1 MAPVRIVSLLLLLL
15 LIFSFLLLETAK
27 RNSIEQFW
35 VLRGFLLDF
44 NIIIIAGCLHETRER
59 IIGLIR
65 RPVLVL
71 ILILRLGFFVFD
83 ILFLLVLANFLL
95 RAISTSF
102 EALKDAFFAGKATL
116 RLPMNI
122 ISSEP
127 KDNGYI
133 YCSTNV
139 ENVNSKLSYLRM
151 AFWVVVIVLK
161 WQNDVGHHQADELIE
176 DVKQIELWLFVWSH
190 HELVSERN

>member
-1 MAPVRIVSLLLLLL
+1 MEVVEHGLDSLDVDTAVRLVLNLVILFFFYGLKRDHFVAPVRIVSLLLLLL
-15 LIFSFLLLETAK
+15 TFSFLLLETAK

-139 ENVNSKLSYLRM
+139 ENVNSKLAYLRM
-151 AFWVVVIVLK
+151 AFWVVVIVL
-161 WQNDVGHHQADELIE
+161 
-176 DVKQIELWLFVWSH
+176 
-190 HELVSERN
+190 

>member
-1 MAPVRIVSLLLLLL
+1 
-15 LIFSFLLLETAK
+15 
-27 RNSIEQFW
+27 
-35 VLRGFLLDF
+35 
-44 NIIIIAGCLHETRER
+44 
-59 IIGLIR
+59 
-65 RPVLVL
+65 
-71 ILILRLGFFVFD
+71 
-83 ILFLLVLANFLL
+83 
-95 RAISTSF
+95 
-102 EALKDAFFAGKATL
+102 
-116 RLPMNI
+116 MNI

-161 WQNDVGHHQADELIE
+161 WQNNVGHHQADELIE
-176 DVKQIELWLFVWSH
+176 DVKQIELWFFVWSH

>member
-1 MAPVRIVSLLLLLL
+1 MEVVEHGLDSLDVDTAVRLVLNLVILLFFDGLKRDHFVAPVRIVSLLLLLLL

-83 ILFLLVLANFLL
+83 ILF
-95 RAISTSF
+95 
-102 EALKDAFFAGKATL
+102 
-116 RLPMNI
+116 
-122 ISSEP
+122 
-127 KDNGYI
+127 
-133 YCSTNV
+133 
-139 ENVNSKLSYLRM
+139 
-151 AFWVVVIVLK
+151 
-161 WQNDVGHHQADELIE
+161 
-176 DVKQIELWLFVWSH
+176 
-190 HELVSERN
+190 